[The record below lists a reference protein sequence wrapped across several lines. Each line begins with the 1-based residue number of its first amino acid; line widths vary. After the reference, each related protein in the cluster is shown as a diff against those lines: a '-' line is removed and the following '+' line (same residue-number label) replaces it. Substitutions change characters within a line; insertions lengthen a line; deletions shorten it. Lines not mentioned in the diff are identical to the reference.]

1 MEASKFLEAI
11 KLSPKYLLPIV
22 IVAGFLLFA
31 KPEILDIF
39 GLGKLSATYK
49 PYIGGIFLLSAA
61 LVLSNWLV
69 SLYAWYAKRRVWS
82 KRIKHAKRTLHNL
95 TDAEREILRGYV
107 GGNTRTQYL
116 QLEDGVASGLE
127 LEYIIF
133 RSSNVGNL
141 DDGWAFNIQPW
152 AWKYLNERPEL
163 LFTKEEL
170 ESGQWR
176 EVSNNSLSRRYW

>member
-1 MEASKFLEAI
+1 MDASKFLEAI

-22 IVAGFLLFA
+22 IVSGFLLFA

-39 GLGKLSATYK
+39 GLAKLSTAYR
-49 PYIGGIFLLSAA
+49 PYIGGVLLLSAA
-61 LVLSNWLV
+61 LAVSNGLV
-69 SLYAWYAKRRVWS
+69 SLYKWYVKRRVWS
-82 KRIKHAKRTLHNL
+82 KRIKSAKKRLHNL
-95 TDAEREILRGYV
+95 TYAEREILRRYI
-107 GGNTRTQYL
+107 GGNTRTQYF
-116 QLEDGVASGLE
+116 QLENGVASGLA
-127 LEYIIF
+127 LEHIIF

-152 AWKYLNERPEL
+152 AWKYLNERRDL

-176 EVSNNSLSRRYW
+176 EVPDNGLSRRGW